1 MMWKSNSHCNT
12 NSCILVTCTSVLFPE
27 FAQHSAMRAQALVSL
42 SQHALTPGIHTS
54 FSLVSVRCPVISDFI
69 ESFLGGLSKRVFPL
83 LCSPVP
89 SSYPELRTTSDSILY
104 VYISLLLPL
113 HQNINYSLSEIIVCS
128 LMYPQDLNSE
138 TPNEYSKRHLLSVL
152 TFLIYREHL
161 SFFLSLKQSNHILY
175 IVRWC
180 EYYPIEIFHDLFLIF
195 LQKMY
200 GIK

>member
-12 NSCILVTCTSVLFPE
+12 NSNMRDFSLYSSDMYLSSVPRICPTLCHE
-27 FAQHSAMRAQALVSL
+27 AQVLVSL

-54 FSLVSVRCPVISDFI
+54 FSLVSVRCPVISDFV

-104 VYISLLLPL
+104 VYICLLLSL

-152 TFLIYREHL
+152 TFLI
-161 SFFLSLKQSNHILY
+161 
-175 IVRWC
+175 
-180 EYYPIEIFHDLFLIF
+180 
-195 LQKMY
+195 
-200 GIK
+200 